1 MKESDSLWGASLK
14 SEYLSPLS
22 EQACRPQGITRRNAT
37 IYPTGPISRRSGSI
51 AGQVET
57 L

>member
-1 MKESDSLWGASLK
+1 MKESDSLWAASLK
-14 SEYLSPLS
+14 SEYLSRLS
-22 EQACRPQGITRRNAT
+22 DQACRPQGITRRNAT
-37 IYPTGPISRRSGSI
+37 IFYIEPIPQRSGYI